1 MIHTMA
7 AEGVTVFVTT
17 HYMDEAEYCN
27 RLVLIDQGKIV
38 ASGSPL
44 ELKQNYMAGDLLL
57 VECDDI
63 GTALELLQ
71 SAPGVDDAAIFGN
84 ALHLVVP
91 KASAAISAV
100 TSYLSQ
106 HGITVHTIEPI
117 RPSLEDVFVSLTT
130 VRTGAATEKPIP

>member
-1 MIHTMA
+1 
-7 AEGVTVFVTT
+7 
-17 HYMDEAEYCN
+17 
-27 RLVLIDQGKIV
+27 
-38 ASGSPL
+38 
-44 ELKQNYMAGDLLL
+44 MAGDLLL

-130 VRTGAATEKPIP
+130 VRTGAATEKAIP